1 MYYTISIAYIFKY
14 CQDNQSKKSK
24 YFLKSYLNLRN
35 LFSIIVKQIAL
46 DYLLNDRI
54 TVMCHGNGIS
64 SRANR
69 NAARKFSDTKQENYN
84 QTKGGN
90 EMENTSFMRVD
101 EVAQELG
108 VSKSYAY
115 KIVQRLNAEL
125 KEKGILTISGRVNRK
140 YFMERTCYG
149 AERKE

>member
-1 MYYTISIAYIFKY
+1 MAYPLGQIGMRPESSPTI
-14 CQDNQSKKSK
+14 NKKL
-24 YFLKSYLNLRN
+24 Y
-35 LFSIIVKQIAL
+35 
-46 DYLLNDRI
+46 
-54 TVMCHGNGIS
+54 
-64 SRANR
+64 AN
-69 NAARKFSDTKQENYN
+69 E
-84 QTKGGN
+84 GGD
-90 EMENTSFMRVD
+90 EMENTSFMRVE

>member
-1 MYYTISIAYIFKY
+1 MAYPLGQIGMRPESSPTI
-14 CQDNQSKKSK
+14 NKKL
-24 YFLKSYLNLRN
+24 Y
-35 LFSIIVKQIAL
+35 
-46 DYLLNDRI
+46 
-54 TVMCHGNGIS
+54 
-64 SRANR
+64 AN
-69 NAARKFSDTKQENYN
+69 E
-84 QTKGGN
+84 GGD
-90 EMENTSFMRVD
+90 EMENTSFMRVE

-149 AERKE
+149 AGRKE